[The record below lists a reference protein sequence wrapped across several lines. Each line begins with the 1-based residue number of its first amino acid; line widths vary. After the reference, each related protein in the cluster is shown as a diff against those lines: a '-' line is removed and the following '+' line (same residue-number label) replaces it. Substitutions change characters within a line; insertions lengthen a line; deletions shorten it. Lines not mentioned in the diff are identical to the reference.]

1 MFRSVEGVRLIDHF
15 AESET
20 IHRDAKEPVLKKILT
35 NLITVLLFA
44 TAPVALSELSPME
57 RKEEYLKLWDIKDP
71 AQRIAAEMRFAYL
84 GIENPEAKRLENLGV
99 LQGRAEES
107 PDEKWLFTFV
117 FSDGLSADEVADIID
132 TFVLNPVRS
141 IDAKLV
147 KLDGFVLS
155 VGLGDFDLWSGS
167 SREILSYQMEQMR
180 ERGRFD
186 GVLSKNERLIEDAF
200 ADQDLAQFYIIQGVT
215 TAGNAEALRSTR
227 ASSIV
232 RIDMFKDHE
241 SRMRATPPSMKL
253 PLPSYEDQKST
264 RQILRMPSSP
274 RC

>member
-1 MFRSVEGVRLIDHF
+1 M
-15 AESET
+15 
-20 IHRDAKEPVLKKILT
+20 KKILT

-44 TAPVALSELSPME
+44 TALVALGELSPME
-57 RKEEYLKLWDIKDP
+57 RKAEHLKLREIKDP
-71 AQRIAAEMRFAYL
+71 VQRIAAEIRFEYL
-84 GIENPEAKRLENLGV
+84 GIEYPEAKRLENLG
-99 LQGRAEES
+99 LLRARAEAS
-107 PDEKWLFTFV
+107 PDEKWLFMFV

-132 TFVLNPVRS
+132 TFVLSPVRS

-147 KLDGFVLS
+147 KPDGRVLS
-155 VGLGDFDLWSGS
+155 VGLGDFDFWSGS

-232 RIDMFKDHE
+232 RINMFKDHE